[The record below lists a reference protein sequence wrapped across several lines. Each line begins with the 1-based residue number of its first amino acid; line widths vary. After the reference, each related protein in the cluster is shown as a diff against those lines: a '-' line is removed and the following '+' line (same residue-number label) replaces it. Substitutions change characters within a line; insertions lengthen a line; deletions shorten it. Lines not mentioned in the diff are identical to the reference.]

1 MARFMHLQHPVLQ
14 RCAIQ
19 SQPTLF
25 LTEMAERVKHDDG
38 RTVENLVHMF
48 LDEGLASEIG
58 SIEDKDSV
66 GALGTLEFKGW
77 VVESLPNSL
86 KHLNLDIRMSIE
98 QLSYCCENSRRSVLV
113 PHVVSSGV
121 KANDLGAYF
130 MRFLTTLWN
139 ILYVSIFRSL
149 SCDDEEALNKLQDM
163 DSQL

>member
-1 MARFMHLQHPVLQ
+1 MTTFRLEKCRLP
-14 RCAIQ
+14 
-19 SQPTLF
+19 
-25 LTEMAERVKHDDG
+25 
-38 RTVENLVHMF
+38 MF
-48 LDEGLASEIG
+48 TISN
-58 SIEDKDSV
+58 
-66 GALGTLEFKGW
+66 AL
-77 VVESLPNSL
+77 S
-86 KHLNLDIRMSIE
+86 RMSIE